1 MNKSPDERFL
11 IESKKQNTNLEKY
24 GVEYPSTLPN
34 NRKKSKIKMVKFWE
48 SLNDDERTDLILS
61 FQHAWTEER
70 RNDKSL
76 DMKVLWASLT
86 DEEKQFRLS
95 RLHAGIKSTSSLET
109 RIQKIFNTWKS
120 YSSFEYIPHFY
131 IKSTNYDFLI
141 NESFILEVNGD
152 YWHANPKIYKSD
164 DVFQFSWGR
173 MTSSD
178 IWNKDETKRKL
189 AVDNNYKIGYIWES
203 DMNKLSDIDLE
214 SLLIDIINENFTW

>member
-86 DEEKQFRLS
+86 DEENGHLDC
-95 RLHAGIKSTSSLET
+95 
-109 RIQKIFNTWKS
+109 IF
-120 YSSFEYIPHFY
+120 
-131 IKSTNYDFLI
+131 
-141 NESFILEVNGD
+141 
-152 YWHANPKIYKSD
+152 
-164 DVFQFSWGR
+164 
-173 MTSSD
+173 SSD
-178 IWNKDETKRKL
+178 RNSLPPNVVCLIL
-189 AVDNNYKIGYIWES
+189 LSHLYIFPS
-203 DMNKLSDIDLE
+203 GPAI
-214 SLLIDIINENFTW
+214 